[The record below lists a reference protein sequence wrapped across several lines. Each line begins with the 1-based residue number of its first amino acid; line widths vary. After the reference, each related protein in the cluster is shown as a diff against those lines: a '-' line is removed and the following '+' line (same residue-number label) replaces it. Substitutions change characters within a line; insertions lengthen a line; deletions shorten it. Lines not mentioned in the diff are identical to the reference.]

1 MRNTKGQYSTP
12 DDKSISSEN
21 EELLG
26 VYLESLKQQKTGTAD
41 STVTTRRREVRYW
54 LAFCEANGIDPVAA
68 ETSDVR
74 GYIQSNTHLADT
86 TVGSYYRSVQSFYS
100 IAQNDQLHDSLKLV
114 NGHPCKDRDTI
125 DLKGDYRIH
134 ENRSEYR
141 RQHTEAAKAPAGA
154 RETGGDVLALP
165 PSDARE
171 LFNHVPGKTPET
183 RLRNEIVVRLSW
195 YTGCRSDELSR
206 MRIERI
212 DWDDCSIN
220 IRSSK
225 LNAKEHPDLVRRD
238 VMFPKGFRLQLRR
251 WCERV
256 RHAFSAAATPEEGR
270 ILVTTHNSEM
280 QPTQINDIIKAAA
293 RNAGVQRPLR
303 PPNPVAGE
311 DVDEWFVTSHR
322 IRRSAITHWVNDVD
336 ELDLHQVR
344 RLSGHARIEQTMQYV
359 EPDDE
364 QLVNDYQRGVS
375 E

>member
-12 DDKSISSEN
+12 AGKSISSDH

-26 VYLESLKQQKTGTAD
+26 LYLQSLTQQKTGTAD
-41 STVTTRRREVRYW
+41 STITTRRREVRYW
-54 LAFCEANGIDPVAA
+54 LAFCEANDIDPLRA

-100 IAQNDQLHDSLKLV
+100 IVSNDELHDRLELV
-114 NGHPCKDRDTI
+114 NGHPCKDKDSI

-141 RQHTEAAKAPAGA
+141 RQHTEAARAPDGA

-165 PSDARE
+165 PSDVRQ
-171 LFNHVPGKTPET
+171 LFGNVPGKTPET
-183 RLRNEIVVRLSW
+183 QLRNEIVVRLSW

-212 DWDDCSIN
+212 NWDDCSIN
-220 IRSSK
+220 IRSAK

-238 VMFPKGFRLQLRR
+238 VMFPEAFRLQLRM

-256 RHAFSAAATPEEGR
+256 RHAYSAAAEPEQGR
-270 ILVTTHNSEM
+270 VLVTTHNSEI
-280 QPTQINDIIKAAA
+280 QPTQINDVIKTAA
-293 RNAGVQRPLR
+293 RTAGVQRPLR
-303 PPNPVAGE
+303 PPDPGPEETVE
-311 DVDEWFVTSHR
+311 EWFVTSHR

-344 RLSGHARIEQTMQYV
+344 RLAGHARVEQTMRYV

-364 QLVNDYQRGVS
+364 QLVNDYQRGVN